1 MNYNNYINIG
11 GNNFYEKDYYNLT
24 YYCFICINDW
34 NYPPLVHI
42 LTMDNA
48 ALIHRQKKA
57 ASTIENVMVILVIL
71 AQE

>member
-1 MNYNNYINIG
+1 MKKIITISLIIVLSA
-11 GNNFYEKDYYNLT
+11 LT
-24 YYCFICINDW
+24 TGTT
-34 NYPPLVHI
+34 PPLVHI